1 MIEIK
6 GEIPSNVELNS
17 VLSIVRNRKKEI
29 HSIGGHPARFIPE
42 IPRWALKNFSKS
54 GDIVL
59 DPFCG
64 SGTTLIEARKLGCSV
79 IGIDNN
85 PVARLISSVK
95 TRNISKK
102 DAEKTLQIILVQVKS
117 EIGNDVEL
125 PYVTNREFWFDPP
138 VSQSLTKIR
147 NSIKSIENLELRELF
162 LLCFSDIIRTVSH
175 VAPGQILQAKRPN
188 NHKQKELS
196 ERDVISI
203 FEQKCKSIFKL
214 LHEDF
219 EQNTSTKIISP
230 EDRLPDFDLIITSPP
245 YINAVDYVWAYKL
258 RMHWLG
264 MANSSKERLEI
275 SSKEI
280 GTERIAK
287 SDFSSTFDS
296 GIPELDSKLKEIEEG
311 VNYKAGKGQ
320 NELRAQVTYKYFQ
333 QMNQHFEKM
342 SNRMKK
348 GSKYCLVIGDSNIC
362 KTYIPTS
369 DYLVKFA
376 EDNGMKKI
384 HHFLVLLKNRTLN
397 ISRDLDW
404 ANKIDYEQIIVFERL

>member
-42 IPRWALKNFSKS
+42 IPRWALKNFSIP

-95 TRNISKK
+95 TRNISKI

-147 NSIKSIENLELRELF
+147 NSITSIEKSI
-162 LLCFSDIIRTVSH
+162 
-175 VAPGQILQAKRPN
+175 
-188 NHKQKELS
+188 
-196 ERDVISI
+196 
-203 FEQKCKSIFKL
+203 
-214 LHEDF
+214 
-219 EQNTSTKIISP
+219 
-230 EDRLPDFDLIITSPP
+230 
-245 YINAVDYVWAYKL
+245 
-258 RMHWLG
+258 
-264 MANSSKERLEI
+264 
-275 SSKEI
+275 
-280 GTERIAK
+280 
-287 SDFSSTFDS
+287 
-296 GIPELDSKLKEIEEG
+296 
-311 VNYKAGKGQ
+311 
-320 NELRAQVTYKYFQ
+320 
-333 QMNQHFEKM
+333 
-342 SNRMKK
+342 K
-348 GSKYCLVIGDSNIC
+348 GS
-362 KTYIPTS
+362 
-369 DYLVKFA
+369 
-376 EDNGMKKI
+376 
-384 HHFLVLLKNRTLN
+384 TLTPF
-397 ISRDLDW
+397 
-404 ANKIDYEQIIVFERL
+404 KC